1 MEYTVGSIAPIFL
14 SPVIAFVINAFF
26 GRKLPRQGDWLAT
39 LSIFISFIFS
49 ARIFSDFVFGQF
61 ATDHFIHKTF
71 TWFDLNYAAYIF
83 KVDMGIYID
92 NMGAIMLLMV
102 SGIATLIHLFSTWY
116 MDHDEKHGRFF
127 VFLPLFTSAMLGLVL
142 SDNLFSLFIFWEIMG
157 FCSYSLIGIYNKKE
171 KAGDASLKA
180 FMTTRVGDVFLLLG
194 IVALWMTVG
203 SVNYVDIY
211 AAIAEGK
218 FAGQEV
224 LGMSLATFTAVCI
237 FLGAMGKS
245 AQFPLHVWLPDAMMG
260 PTPGSAL
267 IHAATMVTA
276 GVWVSLRMYPLM
288 VLGDITWF
296 IAVIGAIT
304 AFGAATIAM
313 VQTDIKAVL
322 AYSTL
327 SQLGYMIIGVGVGSY
342 NAAFMHVITHACFK
356 ACLFLS
362 AGSIIHSVHEQEM
375 PRLGGLRKYLP
386 YTHFAMMACTL
397 AIAGIPFFS
406 GFVSK
411 DRILG
416 DALYYGFMSGQNPLL
431 AIVPILGFAGAGLTA
446 FYMFRMMFLTFYG
459 ENKTH
464 SHHDDHHDDHHAA
477 PVAHAAP
484 AHDAHGHAPKADHGH
499 GHGHAAKTAHA
510 PKAAAAPAHDAHH
523 GHEIH
528 HEHLDFRQNVPLLI
542 LAIFTLGFWFA
553 GNLTGQD
560 KIAVFGSKNEWFKV
574 LVEAPQVEKFVG
586 HAREAFGSTDTRAKV
601 ELPHAHYHHQTGYAG
616 PNPDEHKLHTA
627 HVWGA
632 ILSIII
638 AFSGVFIA
646 FLMYIKKSIKPLAD
660 TFPGITTTLKNKYYF
675 DNFYVDIIIGKGL
688 LGLNRALAWFDMGV
702 FDRYA
707 VDGWAAV
714 NRVLFKASKWFDNVV
729 VDAIGVD
736 GTGVAVNLFNLVL
749 RIVQSGKIQFYFVML
764 IMVLASYIWTL
775 NI

>member
-1 MEYTVGSIAPIFL
+1 MEYNVGSIAPIFL

-49 ARIFSDFVFGQF
+49 ARIFGDFVFGQF
-61 ATDHFIHKTF
+61 ATDYYIHKAF
-71 TWFDLNYAAYIF
+71 TWFDLSHGSTIW

-92 NMGAIMLLMV
+92 NMAAIMLLMV

-116 MDHDEKHGRFF
+116 MDHDEKQGRFF

-142 SDNLFSLFIFWEIMG
+142 SDNLFSMFIFWEIMG
-157 FCSYSLIGIYNKKE
+157 FCSYSLIGIYVKKE

-194 IVALWMTVG
+194 IVAIWTTIG
-203 SVNYVDIY
+203 SVSYVDIY

-218 FAGQEV
+218 FAGLTV
-224 LGMSLATFTAVCI
+224 LGISFATFSAICI

-245 AQFPLHVWLPDAMMG
+245 AQFPLQVWLPDAMMG

-304 AFGAATIAM
+304 AFGAATVAT

-327 SQLGYMIIGVGVGSY
+327 SQLGYMIMGVGVGSY
-342 NAAFMHVITHACFK
+342 NAAFMHVITHAVFK

-362 AGSIIHSVHEQEM
+362 AGSVIHSVHEQEM
-375 PRLGGLRKYLP
+375 PKLGGLRKYLP
-386 YTHFAMMACTL
+386 YTHFAMMCCTL

-416 DALYYGFMSGQNPLL
+416 DALYFGFMAGQSPLM
-431 AIVPILGFAGAGLTA
+431 AIVPLLGFAGAGLTA

-459 ENKTH
+459 ENRTPAH
-464 SHHDDHHDDHHAA
+464 NDHHDDHHAA
-477 PVAHAAP
+477 PAAHGHG
-484 AHDAHGHAPKADHGH
+484 HDAHGHAKKDDHAKHDDHGH
-499 GHGHAAKTAHA
+499 GG
-510 PKAAAAPAHDAHH
+510 
-523 GHEIH
+523 IH
-528 HEHLDFRQNVPLLI
+528 HEHLDVRSNVPLL
-542 LAIFTLGFWFA
+542 LLSVFTLGFWFC
-553 GNLTGQD
+553 GTLTGQSFG
-560 KIAVFGSKNEWFKV
+560 KVFGGKTEWFKI
-574 LVEAPQVEKFVG
+574 LVEAPVVSKFVDYK
-586 HAREAFGSTDTRAKV
+586 REPFGKIDSREKV
-601 ELPHAHYHHQTGYAG
+601 ALEHAHYHHQTGYAG
-616 PNPDEHKLHTA
+616 PNPDEHKIHTA
-627 HVWGA
+627 HTIGA
-632 ILSIII
+632 IASIII
-638 AFSGVFIA
+638 AFAGVFLA
-646 FLMYIKKSIKPLAD
+646 FLMYIKKSVKPWSPK
-660 TFPGITTTLKNKYYF
+660 FPELTKVLKNKYGF
-675 DNFYVDIIIGKGL
+675 DDFYNEIIIKKGL
-688 LGLNRALAWFDMGV
+688 LNLNKFLAWFDSGIY
-702 FDRYA
+702 DRYA

-714 NRVLFKASKWFDNVV
+714 NRVIYKASNWFDNVV

-749 RIVQSGKIQFYFVML
+749 RIVQSGKIQFYFIML
-764 IMVLASYIWTL
+764 VMVLASYIWTV

>member
-14 SPVIAFVINAFF
+14 SPVIAFVINAFI

-49 ARIFSDFVFGQF
+49 ARVFGDFVFGKF
-61 ATDHFIHKTF
+61 ATDYFIHKTF
-71 TWFDLNYAAYIF
+71 TWFDLSYGANIW
-83 KVDMGIYID
+83 KVDMGIYLD
-92 NMGAIMLLMV
+92 NMAAIMLLMV
-102 SGIATLIHLFSTWY
+102 SGVAFLIHLFSTWY
-116 MDHDEKHGRFF
+116 MDHDEKRGRFF

-142 SDNLFSLFIFWEIMG
+142 SENLFSLFIFWEIMG
-157 FCSYSLIGIYNKKE
+157 FCSYSLIGIYVKKE

-180 FMTTRVGDVFLLLG
+180 FMTTRIGDVFLLLG
-194 IVALWMTVG
+194 MVAIWMVIG
-203 SVNYVDIY
+203 SVSYVDIY

-218 FAGQEV
+218 FAGQSV
-224 LGMSLATFTAVCI
+224 MGISLATFAAICI
-237 FLGAMGKS
+237 FLGGMGKS

-276 GVWVSLRMYPLM
+276 GVWVTLRMYPLM

-327 SQLGYMIIGVGVGSY
+327 SQLGYMMIGVGVGSY
-342 NAAFMHVITHACFK
+342 NAAFMHIITHAVFK

-362 AGSIIHSVHEQEM
+362 AGSVIHSVHEQEM
-375 PRLGGLRKYLP
+375 PKMGGLRKYLP
-386 YTHFAMMACTL
+386 YTHFAMMCCTL

-431 AIVPILGFAGAGLTA
+431 GIVPILGFAGAGLTA

-459 ENKTH
+459 ENRM
-464 SHHDDHHDDHHAA
+464 HHD
-477 PVAHAAP
+477 
-484 AHDAHGHAPKADHGH
+484 DHGH
-499 GHGHAAKTAHA
+499 GHGHADHA
-510 PKAAAAPAHDAHH
+510 H
-523 GHEIH
+523 GHDIH
-528 HEHLDFRQNVPLLI
+528 HEHLDARSNVPLLI
-542 LAIFTLGFWFA
+542 LAVFTLGFWYA
-553 GNLTGQD
+553 GTLTGQGFG
-560 KIAVFGSKNEWFKV
+560 KVFGAKTEWFKI
-574 LVEAPQVEKFVG
+574 LVEAPKVEKFIG
-586 HAREAFGSTDTRAKV
+586 TPRQAFGSTDTKPEV
-601 ELPHAHYHHQTGYAG
+601 TLPKAVYDAHSDSQTGYAG
-616 PNPDEHKLHTA
+616 PNPDTHKIHSAHTI
-627 HVWGA
+627 GA

-638 AFSGVFIA
+638 AFTGVFIA
-646 FLMYIKKSIKPLAD
+646 FLMYIKKSVKPLAG
-660 TFPGITTTLKNKYYF
+660 TFPGYTTTLKNKYYF
-675 DNFYVDIIIGKGL
+675 DNFYVDIIVKKGL
-688 LGLNRALAWFDMGV
+688 LGFNRALAWFDMGV
-702 FDRYA
+702 YDRFA

-749 RIVQSGKIQFYFVML
+749 RIVQSGKIQFYFIML
-764 IMVLASYIWTL
+764 VMVLASYIWSVSL
-775 NI
+775 

>member
-1 MEYTVGSIAPIFL
+1 MEYTIGSIAPIFL
-14 SPVIAFVINAFF
+14 APVIAFVINAFL
-26 GRKLPRQGDWLAT
+26 GRKLPRHGDWLST
-39 LSIFISFIFS
+39 LSVFIAFVYS
-49 ARIFSDFVFGQF
+49 ARIFGDFVFGKF
-61 ATDHFIHKTF
+61 ATDYFIHKTF
-71 TWFDLNYAAYIF
+71 TWFDLSYGANIW

-92 NMGAIMLLMV
+92 NMAAIMLTMV
-102 SGIATLIHLFSTWY
+102 SGVAFLIHLFSTWY

-127 VFLPLFTSAMLGLVL
+127 TFLPLFTSAMLGMVL

-157 FCSYSLIGIYNKKE
+157 FCSYSLIGIYVKKE

-194 IVALWMTVG
+194 ITALWMVLG
-203 SVNYVDIY
+203 SVSYVDIY

-218 FAGQEV
+218 FAGQTV
-224 LGMSLATFTAVCI
+224 LGISFATFTALCI
-237 FLGAMGKS
+237 FFGAMGKS
-245 AQFPLHVWLPDAMMG
+245 AQFPLQVWLPDAMMG

-276 GVWVSLRMYPLM
+276 GVWISLRMYPLM

-304 AFGAATIAM
+304 AFGAATIAT

-327 SQLGYMIIGVGVGSY
+327 SQLGYMILGVGVGSY
-342 NAAFMHVITHACFK
+342 NAAFMHVITHAVFK

-362 AGSIIHSVHEQEM
+362 AGSIIHTVHEQEM

-459 ENKTH
+459 ENRMGH
-464 SHHDDHHDDHHAA
+464 
-477 PVAHAAP
+477 
-484 AHDAHGHAPKADHGH
+484 HDAHGDDHGH
-499 GHGHAAKTAHA
+499 GHGHGHA
-510 PKAAAAPAHDAHH
+510 DHH
-523 GHEIH
+523 GHDIH
-528 HEHLDFRQNVPLLI
+528 HEHLDARQNVPLLI
-542 LAIFTLGFWFA
+542 LSVFTLGFWFA
-553 GNLTGQD
+553 GTLTGQSFG
-560 KIAVFGSKNEWFKV
+560 KVFGSKTEWFKI
-574 LVEAPQVEKFVG
+574 LVEAPKVEKFVS
-586 HAREAFGSTDTRAKV
+586 HTREQFSSTDTKPSV
-601 ELPHAHYHHQTGYAG
+601 ELPKAVYDSHSDTQTGYAG
-616 PNPDEHKLHTA
+616 PNPDTHKIHSAHTI
-627 HVWGA
+627 GA

-638 AFSGVFIA
+638 AFSGVFLA
-646 FLMYIKKSIKPLAD
+646 FLMYIKKSVKPWAPK
-660 TFPGITTTLKNKYYF
+660 FPNITTTLQNKYYF
-675 DNFYVDIIIGKGL
+675 DQLYIDVIIQKGL
-688 LGLNRALAWFDMGV
+688 LPFNKFLAWIDMGIY
-702 FDRYA
+702 DRFF
-707 VDGWAAV
+707 VDGWAWV
-714 NRVLFKASKWFDNVV
+714 NKQLFRASKWFDNVV

-749 RIVQSGKIQFYFVML
+749 RIVQSGKIQFYFVVL
-764 IMVLASYIWTL
+764 VMVLASYIWTI

>member
-1 MEYTVGSIAPIFL
+1 MQYTVGSIAPIFL
-14 SPVIAFVINAFF
+14 APVIAFVINAFF
-26 GRKLPRQGDWLAT
+26 GRKLPRNGDWLAV
-39 LSIFISFIFS
+39 LSIFVSFVFS
-49 ARIFSDFVFGQF
+49 ARIFGDFVFGQF
-61 ATDHFIHKTF
+61 ATDYYIHKTF
-71 TWFDLNYAAYIF
+71 TWFDLSFGTHIF
-83 KVDMGIYID
+83 KVDMGIYLD
-92 NMGAIMLLMV
+92 NMAAIMLLMV
-102 SGIATLIHLFSTWY
+102 SGVAFLIHLFSTWY

-194 IVALWMTVG
+194 IVAIWMVIG
-203 SVNYVDIY
+203 SVSYVDIY
-211 AAIAEGK
+211 SAIAQGK
-218 FAGQEV
+218 FDGQMV
-224 LGMSLATFTAVCI
+224 LGISFATFTAICI

-327 SQLGYMIIGVGVGSY
+327 SQLGYMMIGVGVGSY
-342 NAAFMHVITHACFK
+342 NAAFMHVITHAFFK

-375 PRLGGLRKYLP
+375 PKLGGLKKYLP
-386 YTHFAMMACTL
+386 YTHFAMMCCTL

-416 DALYYGFMSGQNPLL
+416 DALYFGFMSGQNPLL

-459 ENKTH
+459 ENRM
-464 SHHDDHHDDHHAA
+464 HHD
-477 PVAHAAP
+477 
-484 AHDAHGHAPKADHGH
+484 DHGH
-499 GHGHAAKTAHA
+499 GHGHK
-510 PKAAAAPAHDAHH
+510 DAH
-523 GHEIH
+523 GHEAHGHDIH
-528 HEHLDFRQNVPLLI
+528 HEHLDFRSNVPLLI
-542 LAIFTLGFWFA
+542 LAVFTLGFWFA
-553 GNLTGQD
+553 GNVVGQG
-560 KIAVFGSKNEWFKV
+560 FGNMFGAKNEWFKV
-574 LVEAPQVEKFVG
+574 LVEAPKVEKFVD
-586 HAREAFGSTDTRAKV
+586 RTKQPFSSTDTRDTIG
-601 ELPHAHYHHQTGYAG
+601 LPPAQYHHQTGYAG
-616 PNPDEHKLHTA
+616 PNPNEHKLHTA
-627 HVWGA
+627 HVVGA
-632 ILSIII
+632 WLSIFI
-638 AFSGVFIA
+638 AFTGVFIA
-646 FLMYIKKSIKPLAD
+646 FLMYIRKSVKPLASR
-660 TFPGITTTLKNKYYF
+660 FPGITAMLQAKYNF
-675 DNFYVDIIIGKGL
+675 DHFYIDVLIKQGL
-688 LGLNRALAWFDMGV
+688 LGFNRFLAWFDMGV
-702 FDRYA
+702 YDRFA
-707 VDGWAAV
+707 IDGMAAV
-714 NRVLFKASKWFDNVV
+714 NRVIFKASKWFDNVV
-729 VDAIGVD
+729 IDAIGVD

-749 RIVQSGKIQFYFVML
+749 RIVQSGKIQFYFIML
-764 IMVLASYIWTL
+764 VMVLASYIWTL

>member
-1 MEYTVGSIAPIFL
+1 MQYTVGSIAPIFL
-14 SPVIAFVINAFF
+14 APVLAFVINAFF
-26 GRKLPRQGDWLAT
+26 GRKLPRHGDWLAV
-39 LSIFISFIFS
+39 LSVFISFVFS
-49 ARIFSDFVFGQF
+49 ARIFGDFFFGQF
-61 ATDHFIHKTF
+61 ATDYYIHKTF
-71 TWFDLNYAAYIF
+71 TWFDLSFGTHIF
-83 KVDMGIYID
+83 KVDMGIYLD
-92 NMGAIMLLMV
+92 NMTSIMLVMV

-116 MDHDEKHGRFF
+116 MDHDSRHGRFF
-127 VFLPLFTSAMLGLVL
+127 TFLPLFTSAMLGMVL

-157 FCSYSLIGIYNKKE
+157 FCSYSLIGIYYEKE

-194 IVALWMTVG
+194 IVAIWMQLG
-203 SVNYVDIY
+203 SVSYVDIY
-211 AAIAEGK
+211 SAIAQAKFEG
-218 FAGQEV
+218 QMV
-224 LGMSLATFTAVCI
+224 LGISFTTFAALCI

-288 VLGDITWF
+288 VAGDITWF

-342 NAAFMHVITHACFK
+342 NAAFMHVITHAFFK

-362 AGSIIHSVHEQEM
+362 AGSVIHSVHEQEM
-375 PRLGGLRKYLP
+375 PKLGGLKKYLP
-386 YTHFAMMACTL
+386 YTHFAMMCCTL

-416 DALYYGFMSGQNPLL
+416 DALYYGFMAGQNPLL

-459 ENKTH
+459 ENRTH
-464 SHHDDHHDDHHAA
+464 
-477 PVAHAAP
+477 
-484 AHDAHGHAPKADHGH
+484 AHDDHGH
-499 GHGHAAKTAHA
+499 GHAKHGHG
-510 PKAAAAPAHDAHH
+510 HDDH
-523 GHEIH
+523 HEIH
-528 HEHLDFRQNVPLLI
+528 HEHLDFRSNVPLLI
-542 LAIFTLGFWFA
+542 LAVFTLGFWFS
-553 GNLTGQD
+553 GNVVGQGWGNM
-560 KIAVFGSKNEWFKV
+560 FGKKNEWFKI
-574 LVEAPQVEKFVG
+574 LVEAPKVEKFKDYTKQPFTSV
-586 HAREAFGSTDTRAKV
+586 DTR
-601 ELPHAHYHHQTGYAG
+601 EQNEMMHAHYHHQSGYAG

-627 HVWGA
+627 HVIGA
-632 ILSIII
+632 WASIFI
-638 AFSGVFIA
+638 AFTGVFIA
-646 FLMYIKKSIKPLAD
+646 WLMYIQKKVKPLAD
-660 TFPGITTTLKNKYYF
+660 KFPNVTALLKAKYNF
-675 DNFYVDIIIGKGL
+675 DHFYIDVLIKQGL
-688 LGLNRALAWFDMGV
+688 LGFNRMLSWFDMGV
-702 FDRYA
+702 YDRFA
-707 VDGWAAV
+707 VDGWAAI
-714 NRVLFKASKWFDNVV
+714 NRVIFKASKWFDNVV
-729 VDAIGVD
+729 IDAIGVD

-749 RIVQSGKIQFYFVML
+749 RILQSGKIQFYFIML
-764 IMVLASYIWTL
+764 VMVLASYIWTL

>member
-14 SPVIAFVINAFF
+14 SPVIAFVINAFL
-26 GRKLPRQGDWLAT
+26 GRRLPRQGDWLAT
-39 LSIFISFIFS
+39 LSIFISFIYS
-49 ARIFSDFVFGQF
+49 ARIFGDFVFGNF
-61 ATDHFIHKTF
+61 ATDFFIHKTF
-71 TWFDLNYAAYIF
+71 TWFDLNHASTIF
-83 KVDMGIYID
+83 KVDMGVYID
-92 NMGAIMLLMV
+92 NMTAIMLLMV
-102 SGIATLIHLFSTWY
+102 SGVAFLIHLFSTWY

-157 FCSYSLIGIYNKKE
+157 FCSYSLIGIYNQKE

-194 IVALWMTVG
+194 IVALWMFLG

-218 FAGQEV
+218 FAGQTV
-224 LGMSLATFTAVCI
+224 LGISFATFTALCI

-296 IAVIGAIT
+296 IAVVGAIT
-304 AFGAATIAM
+304 AFGAATVAT

-327 SQLGYMIIGVGVGSY
+327 SQLGYMIMGVGVGSY
-342 NAAFMHVITHACFK
+342 NAAFMHLITHACFK

-375 PRLGGLRKYLP
+375 PKLGGLRKYLP

-431 AIVPILGFAGAGLTA
+431 AIVPILGFAAAGLTA

-459 ENKTH
+459 ENRTH
-464 SHHDDHHDDHHAA
+464 DN
-477 PVAHAAP
+477 
-484 AHDAHGHAPKADHGH
+484 HGH
-499 GHGHAAKTAHA
+499 GHGHK
-510 PKAAAAPAHDAHH
+510 DAHGHEAH

-528 HEHLDFRQNVPLLI
+528 HEHLDVRQNVPLLI
-542 LAIFTLGFWFA
+542 LAVFTLGFWFC
-553 GNLTGQD
+553 GTLTGQSFG
-560 KIAVFGSKNEWFKV
+560 KVFGAKTEWFKI
-574 LVEAPQVEKFVG
+574 LVEAPVVEKFVD
-586 HAREAFGSTDTRAKV
+586 HKREDFSRVDTREKTHL
-601 ELPHAHYHHQTGYAG
+601 EHAHYHHQTGYAG
-616 PNPDEHKLHTA
+616 PNPDEHKLHSA
-627 HVWGA
+627 HTIGA
-632 ILSIII
+632 IASIFI
-638 AFSGVFIA
+638 AFAGVFLA
-646 FLMYIKKSIKPLAD
+646 FLMYIKGSVKPWASK
-660 TFPGITTTLKNKYYF
+660 FPGITKTLENKYGF
-675 DNFYVDIIIGKGL
+675 DEFYIDILIKKGL
-688 LGLNRALAWFDMGV
+688 LGLNRGLAWIDMGIY
-702 FDRYA
+702 DRYV
-707 VDGWAAV
+707 VDGMAFV
-714 NRVLFKASKWFDNVV
+714 NRVLYKSAKWFDNVV

-749 RIVQSGKIQFYFVML
+749 RIVQSGKIQFYFIML
-764 IMVLASYIWTL
+764 IMVLASYVWTL

>member
-1 MEYTVGSIAPIFL
+1 MEYTVGNIAPIFL
-14 SPVIAFVINAFF
+14 APVIAFVINAFF
-26 GRKLPRQGDWLAT
+26 GRKLPRQGDWLST

-49 ARIFSDFVFGQF
+49 ARIFGDFVFGKF
-61 ATDHFIHKTF
+61 ATDYFIHKTF
-71 TWFDLNYAAYIF
+71 TWFDLSYGANIW
-83 KVDMGIYID
+83 KVEMGVYID
-92 NMGAIMLLMV
+92 NMTSIMLLMV
-102 SGIATLIHLFSTWY
+102 SGVAFLIHLFSTWY

-127 VFLPLFTSAMLGLVL
+127 TFLPLFTSAMLGMVL

-157 FCSYSLIGIYNKKE
+157 FCSYSLIGIYVKKD

-194 IVALWMTVG
+194 IVAIWMALG
-203 SVNYVDIY
+203 SVAYVDIY
-211 AAIAEGK
+211 GAIAQGK
-218 FAGQEV
+218 FDGQTV
-224 LGMSLATFTAVCI
+224 LGISFATFAALCI

-276 GVWVSLRMYPLM
+276 GVWISLRMYPLM
-288 VLGDITWF
+288 VAGDITWF

-304 AFGAATIAM
+304 AFGAATIAT

-327 SQLGYMIIGVGVGSY
+327 SQLGYMIMGVGVGSY
-342 NAAFMHVITHACFK
+342 NAAFMHVITHAVFK

-362 AGSIIHSVHEQEM
+362 AGSIIHTVHEQEM
-375 PRLGGLRKYLP
+375 PKLGGLRKYLP

-416 DALYYGFMSGQNPLL
+416 DALFYGFMSGQNPLL

-459 ENKTH
+459 DYRGG
-464 SHHDDHHDDHHAA
+464 HHDDHHDDH
-477 PVAHAAP
+477 AAP
-484 AHDAHGHAPKADHGH
+484 ATAHGHGAHDTHGHKADHGH
-499 GHGHAAKTAHA
+499 GHATTAHA
-510 PKAAAAPAHDAHH
+510 APAAAHH
-523 GHEIH
+523 GHGHGHEPH
-528 HEHLDFRQNVPLLI
+528 HEHLSLQQNVPLLI
-542 LAIFTLGFWFA
+542 LSVFTLGLWFA

-560 KIAVFGSKNEWFKV
+560 GIAVFGKKNEWFKI
-574 LVEAPQVEKFVG
+574 LVEAPKVERFVNSP
-586 HAREAFGSTDTRAKV
+586 RQAFGKTDEKV
-601 ELPHAHYHHQTGYAG
+601 ESHLEHAHYHHQSGYYG
-616 PNPDEHKLHTA
+616 PNPDEHKLHSA
-627 HVWGA
+627 HVIGA

-638 AFSGVFIA
+638 AFAGVFIA
-646 FLMYIKKSIKPLAD
+646 FLMYIKKSINPLASA
-660 TFPGITTTLKNKYYF
+660 FPNVTRTLQNKYYF
-675 DNFYVDIIIGKGL
+675 DNFYIDVVIKKGL
-688 LGLNRALAWFDMGV
+688 LGLNRFLAWLDMGIY
-702 FDRYA
+702 DRFV
-707 VDGWAAV
+707 VDGMASV

-749 RIVQSGKIQFYFVML
+749 RIVQSGKIQFYFIML
-764 IMVLASYIWTL
+764 VVVLASYIWTV

>member
-49 ARIFSDFVFGQF
+49 ARIFGDFVFGKF
-61 ATDHFIHKTF
+61 ATDFYVHKVF
-71 TWFDLNYAAYIF
+71 NWFDLSYGTQIF
-83 KVDMGIYID
+83 KVDMGIYLD
-92 NMGAIMLLMV
+92 NMSAIMLLMV
-102 SGIATLIHLFSTWY
+102 SGVATLIHLFSTWY

-194 IVALWMTVG
+194 IVAIWMVLG
-203 SVNYVDIY
+203 SVAYVDIY

-218 FAGQEV
+218 FSGLSV
-224 LGMSLATFTAVCI
+224 LGISFATFSALCI

-245 AQFPLHVWLPDAMMG
+245 AQFPLQVWLPDAMMG

-304 AFGAATIAM
+304 AFGAATIAT

-327 SQLGYMIIGVGVGSY
+327 SQLGYMILGVGVGSY
-342 NAAFMHVITHACFK
+342 NAAFMHVITHAMFK

-375 PRLGGLRKYLP
+375 PKLGGLRKYLP
-386 YTHFAMMACTL
+386 YTHFAMMCCTL
-397 AIAGIPFFS
+397 AIAGIPLFS

-416 DALYYGFMSGQNPLL
+416 DALYYGFMAGQNPLL

-459 ENKTH
+459 ENKA
-464 SHHDDHHDDHHAA
+464 HHDDHS
-477 PVAHAAP
+477 
-484 AHDAHGHAPKADHGH
+484 HGHHGDHG
-499 GHGHAAKTAHA
+499 
-510 PKAAAAPAHDAHH
+510 H

-528 HEHLDFRQNVPLLI
+528 HEHLDARQNVPLLI
-542 LAIFTLGFWFA
+542 LSVFTLGFWFC
-553 GNLTGQD
+553 GTLTGQG
-560 KIAVFGSKNEWFKV
+560 FG
-574 LVEAPQVEKFVG
+574 
-586 HAREAFGSTDTRAKV
+586 
-601 ELPHAHYHHQTGYAG
+601 
-616 PNPDEHKLHTA
+616 
-627 HVWGA
+627 
-632 ILSIII
+632 
-638 AFSGVFIA
+638 
-646 FLMYIKKSIKPLAD
+646 
-660 TFPGITTTLKNKYYF
+660 
-675 DNFYVDIIIGKGL
+675 
-688 LGLNRALAWFDMGV
+688 
-702 FDRYA
+702 
-707 VDGWAAV
+707 
-714 NRVLFKASKWFDNVV
+714 
-729 VDAIGVD
+729 
-736 GTGVAVNLFNLVL
+736 
-749 RIVQSGKIQFYFVML
+749 
-764 IMVLASYIWTL
+764 
-775 NI
+775 

>member
-1 MEYTVGSIAPIFL
+1 MEYTVSNVAPIFL
-14 SPVIAFVINAFF
+14 APVIAFVINAFF

-39 LSIFISFIFS
+39 LSLFISFIFS
-49 ARIFSDFVFGQF
+49 ARIFGDFVFGKF
-61 ATDHFIHKTF
+61 ATDYFIHKTF
-71 TWFDLNYAAYIF
+71 TWFDISYGTTPF
-83 KVDMGIYID
+83 KVDMGIFID
-92 NMGAIMLLMV
+92 NMTAIMLLMV
-102 SGIATLIHLFSTWY
+102 SGVAFLIHVFSTWY

-127 VFLPLFTSAMLGLVL
+127 IFLPLFTSAMLGMVL
-142 SDNLFSLFIFWEIMG
+142 SDNLFGLFMFWEIMG

-194 IVALWMTVG
+194 ICALWMVLG
-203 SVNYVDIY
+203 SVSYVDIY

-218 FAGQEV
+218 FAVEPV
-224 LGMSLATFTAVCI
+224 LGVSFATFTALCI

-276 GVWVSLRMYPLM
+276 GVWLCLRMYPLM

-304 AFGAATIAM
+304 AFGAATIAT

-375 PRLGGLRKYLP
+375 PKLGGLRKYLP
-386 YTHFAMMACTL
+386 YTHFAMMCCTL
-397 AIAGIPFFS
+397 AIAGVPFFS

-416 DALYYGFMSGQNPLL
+416 DALYYGFMSGQNPFL

-459 ENKTH
+459 KNH
-464 SHHDDHHDDHHAA
+464 GHHDDHGHGKDKHDD
-477 PVAHAAP
+477 
-484 AHDAHGHAPKADHGH
+484 
-499 GHGHAAKTAHA
+499 
-510 PKAAAAPAHDAHH
+510 HH

-528 HEHLDFRQNVPLLI
+528 HEHLHAQQNVPLLI
-542 LAIFTLGFWFA
+542 LTVFTLGFWFC
-553 GNLTGQD
+553 GTLTGQSFG
-560 KIAVFGSKNEWFKV
+560 KVFGSKTEWFKI
-574 LVEAPQVEKFVG
+574 LVEAPKVEKFVNSP
-586 HAREAFGSTDTRAKV
+586 REAFGKTDTAPEKNLDRAV
-601 ELPHAHYHHQTGYAG
+601 YDHQTGYAG
-616 PNPDEHKLHTA
+616 PNPDEHKIHSAHTI
-627 HVWGA
+627 GA
-632 ILSIII
+632 ILSI
-638 AFSGVFIA
+638 FIA
-646 FLMYIKKSIKPLAD
+646 FAGILIAWMMYIKKSIKPWAD
-660 TFPGITTTLKNKYYF
+660 TFPGLTATLKNKYGF
-675 DNFYVDIIIGKGL
+675 DNFYIDILIKKGL
-688 LGLNRALAWFDMGV
+688 MGLNRGLSWFDMGV
-702 FDRYA
+702 YDRYV
-707 VDGWAAV
+707 VDGMAVV
-714 NRVLFKASKWFDNVV
+714 NRVIFKASKWFDNVV

-749 RIVQSGKIQFYFVML
+749 RILQSGKIQFYFIML
-764 IMVLASYIWTL
+764 VMVLASYIWTL
-775 NI
+775 NV

>member
-61 ATDHFIHKTF
+61 ATDFYIHKVF
-71 TWFDLNYAAYIF
+71 TWFDLSYGSQIF

-92 NMGAIMLLMV
+92 NMAAIMLLMV
-102 SGIATLIHLFSTWY
+102 SGVATLIHLFSTWY

-194 IVALWMTVG
+194 IVSLWMVLG

-218 FAGQEV
+218 FVGQQV
-224 LGMSLATFTAVCI
+224 LGISLATFAGFCI
-237 FLGAMGKS
+237 FMGGMGKS

-267 IHAATMVTA
+267 IHAATMVAA
-276 GVWVSLRMYPLM
+276 GVYLSLRMYPLM
-288 VLGDITWF
+288 VIGDLTGF
-296 IAVIGAIT
+296 IAIIGAIT
-304 AFGAATIAM
+304 AFMAATIAL

-322 AYSTL
+322 AFSTI
-327 SQLGYMIIGVGVGSY
+327 SQLGYMMIGVGVGSY
-342 NAAFMHVITHACFK
+342 NAAFMHLITHAVFK

-362 AGSIIHSVHEQEM
+362 AGSVIHSVHEQEM
-375 PRLGGLRKYLP
+375 PKLGGLRKYLP
-386 YTHFAMMACTL
+386 YTFLAMMCCTL
-397 AIAGIPFFS
+397 AIAGVPFFS

-416 DALYYGFMSGQNPLL
+416 DALYWGFMAGQSPLH

-446 FYMFRMMFLTFYG
+446 FYMFRMMFLTFFG
-459 ENKTH
+459 ENRTH
-464 SHHDDHHDDHHAA
+464 SHD
-477 PVAHAAP
+477 
-484 AHDAHGHAPKADHGH
+484 DHGH
-499 GHGHAAKTAHA
+499 GHKHGH
-510 PKAAAAPAHDAHH
+510 DDHH

-528 HEHLDFRQNVPLLI
+528 HEHLSFRSNIPLLI
-542 LAIFTLGFWFA
+542 LTVFTLGFWYC
-553 GNLTGQD
+553 GTMTGQSFG
-560 KIAVFGSKNEWFKV
+560 KIFGSKTEWFKI
-574 LVEAPQVEKFVG
+574 LVEAPRVEKFVQ
-586 HAREAFGSTDTRAKV
+586 HSREEFGKV
-601 ELPHAHYHHQTGYAG
+601 DSREKTELEHAHYHHQTGYAG
-616 PNPDEHKLHTA
+616 PNPDEHKIHTA
-627 HVWGA
+627 HTIGA

-638 AFSGVFIA
+638 AFSGIFLA
-646 FLMYIKKSIKPLAD
+646 FLMYIKKSVKPFSE
-660 TFPGITTTLKNKYYF
+660 TFAGYTETLKNKYYF
-675 DNFYVDIIIGKGL
+675 DNFYVDVLIKKGL
-688 LGLNRALAWFDMGV
+688 LGLNRGLSWFDMGV
-702 FDRYA
+702 YDRFA
-707 VDGWAAV
+707 IDGWATV
-714 NRVLFKASKWFDNVV
+714 NRYIFRASKWFDNVV

-736 GTGVAVNLFNLVL
+736 GTGMAVNLFNLVL
-749 RIVQSGKIQFYFVML
+749 RIIQSGKIQFYFIML
-764 IMVLASYIWTL
+764 IMVLASYVWSINL
-775 NI
+775 

>member
-1 MEYTVGSIAPIFL
+1 MEYTVWNIAPIFL
-14 SPVIAFVINAFF
+14 APVLAFVINAFF
-26 GRKLPRQGDWLAT
+26 GRKLPRNGDWLST

-49 ARIFSDFVFGQF
+49 ARIFGDFVFGKF
-61 ATDHFIHKTF
+61 ATDYFIHKTF
-71 TWFDLNYAAYIF
+71 TWFDLSYGATIW

-92 NMGAIMLLMV
+92 NMAAIMLTMV
-102 SGIATLIHLFSTWY
+102 SGVAFLIHLFSTWY

-127 VFLPLFTSAMLGLVL
+127 TFLPLFTSAMLGMVL

-157 FCSYSLIGIYNKKE
+157 FCSYSLIGIYVKKE

-194 IVALWMTVG
+194 IVALWMVLG
-203 SVNYVDIY
+203 SVAYTDIY

-218 FAGQEV
+218 FAGQTV
-224 LGMSLATFTAVCI
+224 IGISLATFTALCI

-276 GVWVSLRMYPLM
+276 GVWISLRMYPLM

-342 NAAFMHVITHACFK
+342 NAAFMHVITHAVFK

-362 AGSIIHSVHEQEM
+362 AGSIIHTVHEQEM
-375 PRLGGLRKYLP
+375 PKLGGLRKYLP

-459 ENKTH
+459 ENRMGH
-464 SHHDDHHDDHHAA
+464 
-477 PVAHAAP
+477 
-484 AHDAHGHAPKADHGH
+484 HDAHGDEHGHGGH
-499 GHGHAAKTAHA
+499 GHGH
-510 PKAAAAPAHDAHH
+510 DDHH

-528 HEHLDFRQNVPLLI
+528 HEHLSVRQNVPLLI
-542 LAIFTLGFWFA
+542 LSVFTLGFWFA

-560 KIAVFGSKNEWFKV
+560 GIAIFGKKNEWFKV
-574 LVEAPQVEKFVG
+574 LVEAPKVERFVNSP
-586 HAREAFGSTDTRAKV
+586 RQAFGSVDSKPEV
-601 ELPHAHYHHQTGYAG
+601 ELEHAHYHHQTGYAG
-616 PNPDEHKLHTA
+616 PNPDEHKLHSA
-627 HVWGA
+627 HVIGA

-638 AFSGVFIA
+638 AFTGVFIA
-646 FLMYIKKSIKPLAD
+646 FLMYIKKSVKPLTAK
-660 TFPGITTTLKNKYYF
+660 FPGFTTTLQNKYYF
-675 DNFYVDIIIGKGL
+675 DNFYIDVIIKKGL
-688 LGLNRALAWFDMGV
+688 LGLNRTLAWFDMGIY
-702 FDRYA
+702 DRFA

-749 RIVQSGKIQFYFVML
+749 RIVQSGKIQFYFIML
-764 IMVLASYIWTL
+764 VMVLASYIWTL
-775 NI
+775 KV

>member
-1 MEYTVGSIAPIFL
+1 MDYTIGSIAPIFL

-26 GRKLPRQGDWLAT
+26 GRMLPRKGDWLAT

-49 ARIFSDFVFGQF
+49 ARVFGDFVFGKF
-61 ATDHFIHKTF
+61 ATDYYIHKTF
-71 TWFDLNYAAYIF
+71 TWFDLSYGANIW

-92 NMGAIMLLMV
+92 NMAAIMLLMV
-102 SGIATLIHLFSTWY
+102 SGVATLIHVFSLWY

-127 VFLPLFTSAMLGLVL
+127 TFLPLFTSAMLGLVL
-142 SDNLFSLFIFWEIMG
+142 SDNLLSLFIFWEIMG
-157 FCSYSLIGIYNKKE
+157 FCSYSLIGIYVKKD

-194 IVALWMTVG
+194 MVAIWMVIG
-203 SVNYVDIY
+203 SVSYVDIY

-218 FAGQEV
+218 FAGQSV
-224 LGMSLATFTAVCI
+224 IGISLATFTAVCI

-276 GVWVSLRMYPLM
+276 GVWISLRMYPLM

-327 SQLGYMIIGVGVGSY
+327 SQLGYMMIGVGVGSY
-342 NAAFMHVITHACFK
+342 NAAFMHVITHAVFK

-362 AGSIIHSVHEQEM
+362 AGSVIHSVHEQEM
-375 PRLGGLRKYLP
+375 PKLGGLRKYLP
-386 YTHFAMMACTL
+386 YTHFAMMCCTL

-459 ENKTH
+459 ENRTH
-464 SHHDDHHDDHHAA
+464 AHHDDHGHG
-477 PVAHAAP
+477 
-484 AHDAHGHAPKADHGH
+484 HDAHAPAAHGHGHDAHAPAAKADHGH
-499 GHGHAAKTAHA
+499 
-510 PKAAAAPAHDAHH
+510 DH

-528 HEHLDFRQNVPLLI
+528 HEHIDLRSNVPLLI
-542 LAIFTLGFWFA
+542 LSVFTLGFWFA
-553 GNLTGQD
+553 GTLTGQSFG
-560 KIAVFGSKNEWFKV
+560 KVFGSKTEWFKV
-574 LVEAPQVEKFVG
+574 LVEAPKVERFIG
-586 HAREAFGSTDTRAKV
+586 SPRQSFGSTDTKPEAHL
-601 ELPHAHYHHQTGYAG
+601 EHAHYHHQTGYAG
-616 PNPDEHKLHTA
+616 PNPDEHKLHSA
-627 HVWGA
+627 HTIGA

-660 TFPGITTTLKNKYYF
+660 TFPNYTETLRNKYYF
-675 DNFYVDIIIGKGL
+675 DNFYVDILIKKGL
-688 LGLNRALAWFDMGV
+688 LGLNRFLSWFDMGIY
-702 FDRYA
+702 DRFF
-707 VDGWAAV
+707 VDGWASV
-714 NRVLFKASKWFDNVV
+714 NRVMFKASKWFDNVV

-749 RIVQSGKIQFYFVML
+749 RIVQSGKIQFYFIML
-764 IMVLASYIWTL
+764 VMVLASYIWTV

>member
-49 ARIFSDFVFGQF
+49 ARIFGDFVFGKF
-61 ATDHFIHKTF
+61 ATDYFIHKTF
-71 TWFDLNYAAYIF
+71 TWFDLSYGANIW
-83 KVDMGIYID
+83 KVDMGIYLD
-92 NMGAIMLLMV
+92 NMAAIMLLMV
-102 SGIATLIHLFSTWY
+102 SGVAFLIHLFSTWY

-194 IVALWMTVG
+194 MVAIWMVIG
-203 SVNYVDIY
+203 SVAYVDIY
-211 AAIAEGK
+211 AAIANGGFEGHTVM
-218 FAGQEV
+218 GI
-224 LGMSLATFTAVCI
+224 SLATFAAICI
-237 FLGAMGKS
+237 FLGGMGKS

-276 GVWVSLRMYPLM
+276 GVWISLRMYPLM

-304 AFGAATIAM
+304 AFGAATIAL

-322 AYSTL
+322 AFSTL
-327 SQLGYMIIGVGVGSY
+327 SQLGYMMIGVGVGSY
-342 NAAFMHVITHACFK
+342 NAAFMHVITHAFFK

-362 AGSIIHSVHEQEM
+362 AGSIIHTIHEQEM
-375 PRLGGLRKYLP
+375 PKMGGLRKYLP
-386 YTHFAMMACTL
+386 YTHFAMMCCTL
-397 AIAGIPFFS
+397 AIAGIPFFA

-416 DALYYGFMSGQNPLL
+416 DALYYGFMAGQNPLL

-459 ENKTH
+459 KYRGNDH
-464 SHHDDHHDDHHAA
+464 HGDDHGHHD
-477 PVAHAAP
+477 
-484 AHDAHGHAPKADHGH
+484 DHGH
-499 GHGHAAKTAHA
+499 GHE
-510 PKAAAAPAHDAHH
+510 P
-523 GHEIH
+523 H
-528 HEHLDFRQNVPLLI
+528 HEHLDARQNVPLLI
-542 LAIFTLGFWFA
+542 LSIFTLGIWFS
-553 GNLTGQD
+553 GSLTGQGIV
-560 KIAVFGSKNEWFKV
+560 KVFGSKTEWFKI
-574 LVEAPQVEKFVG
+574 LVDAPKVERFVNSP
-586 HAREAFGSTDTRAKV
+586 RQAFGSMDDKPATNLEKALYD
-601 ELPHAHYHHQTGYAG
+601 HQTGYAG
-616 PNPDEHKLHTA
+616 PNPDDHKLHTA
-627 HVWGA
+627 HVIGA
-632 ILSIII
+632 WLSIFI
-638 AFSGVFIA
+638 AFSGVLLA
-646 FLMYIKKSIKPLAD
+646 FLMYIKNSIKPWASY
-660 TFPGITTTLKNKYYF
+660 FPGYTETLKNRYYF
-675 DNFYVDIIIGKGL
+675 DNFYVDIIIKKGL
-688 LGLNRALAWFDMGV
+688 LGLNRFLAWIDMGI
-702 FDRYA
+702 FDRFA

-729 VDAIGVD
+729 VDAVGVD

-749 RIVQSGKIQFYFVML
+749 RIVQSGKIQFYFIML
-764 IMVLASYIWTL
+764 IVVLASYIWTV

>member
-1 MEYTVGSIAPIFL
+1 MEYTVGNIAPIFL

-49 ARIFSDFVFGQF
+49 ARIFGDFVFGTF
-61 ATDHFIHKTF
+61 ATDFFIHKTF
-71 TWFDLNYAAYIF
+71 TWFDLSHGANIW

-92 NMGAIMLLMV
+92 NMAAIMLLMV
-102 SGIATLIHLFSTWY
+102 SGVAFLIHLFSTWY

-171 KAGDASLKA
+171 AAGDASLKA

-194 IVALWMTVG
+194 MVAIWMVIG
-203 SVNYVDIY
+203 SVAYVDIY

-218 FAGQEV
+218 FAGQTV
-224 LGMSLATFTAVCI
+224 IGISLATFAGLCI
-237 FLGAMGKS
+237 FLGGMGKS

-267 IHAATMVTA
+267 IHAATMVAA
-276 GVWVSLRMYPLM
+276 GVYLSLRMYPLM
-288 VLGDITWF
+288 VLGDLTWF

-304 AFGAATIAM
+304 AFGAATIAL

-322 AYSTL
+322 AFSTI
-327 SQLGYMIIGVGVGSY
+327 SQLGYMMIGVGVGSY
-342 NAAFMHVITHACFK
+342 NAAFMHLITHAIFK

-362 AGSIIHSVHEQEM
+362 AGSVIHSVHEQEM
-375 PRLGGLRKYLP
+375 PKLGGLRKYLP
-386 YTHFAMMACTL
+386 YTHFAMMCCTL

-416 DALYYGFMSGQNPLL
+416 DALYFGFMAGQNPLL

-459 ENKTH
+459 ENRMG
-464 SHHDDHHDDHHAA
+464 HHDSHGDDH
-477 PVAHAAP
+477 
-484 AHDAHGHAPKADHGH
+484 AHGDH
-499 GHGHAAKTAHA
+499 
-510 PKAAAAPAHDAHH
+510 HH

-528 HEHLDFRQNVPLLI
+528 HEHLDARSNVPLLI
-542 LAIFTLGFWFA
+542 LSVFTLGVWFA
-553 GNLTGQD
+553 GSLTGQGIV
-560 KIAVFGSKNEWFKV
+560 KVFGEKTEWFKI
-574 LVEAPQVEKFVG
+574 LVEAPKVERFVK
-586 HAREAFGSTDTRAKV
+586 HPREAFGATDSRVKA
-601 ELPHAHYHHQTGYAG
+601 ELPKAKYDHQSGYAG
-616 PNPDEHKLHTA
+616 PNPDDHKIHTA
-627 HVWGA
+627 HVVGA
-632 ILSIII
+632 WMSIVI
-638 AFSGVFIA
+638 AFLGVFIA
-646 FLMYIKKSIKPLAD
+646 FLMYIKKSIKPLASM
-660 TFPGITTTLKNKYYF
+660 FPGYTETLKNKYYF
-675 DNFYVDIIIGKGL
+675 DNLYVDVIIKKGL
-688 LGLNRALAWFDMGV
+688 LGLNRFLSWFDMGI
-702 FDRYA
+702 FDRFA

-749 RIVQSGKIQFYFVML
+749 RIVQSGKIQFYFIML
-764 IMVLASYIWTL
+764 IVVLASYIWTV